1 MNHRSG
7 CPINLSIEVLGD
19 RWSVIVLRD
28 MMFGNR
34 RSYGEL
40 LANSLEGIATNI
52 LAARL
57 KHLEAEGLISVADDP
72 RHKQKRI
79 YSLTDKAIALLPIM
93 VQLGA
98 WGLRYMPVAPELAI
112 RARLLEEG
120 GQQMWT
126 DFMAELRHLHLG
138 VPPSASGRSVFAE
151 LQAAYLREQERTT
164 ADLQTTSPPRQISTV
179 P

>member
-93 VQLGA
+93 AHLGA
-98 WGLRYMPVAPELAI
+98 WGTKWLPVSEELSIRAILLEDGGPAMWQQFMSELRVEHLGAPLPPGHVPSV
-112 RARLLEEG
+112 RARL
-120 GQQMWT
+120 Q
-126 DFMAELRHLHLG
+126 
-138 VPPSASGRSVFAE
+138 ASY
-151 LQAAYLREQERTT
+151 QAVIARKAQ
-164 ADLQTTSPPRQISTV
+164 ST
-179 P
+179 

>member
-79 YSLTDKAIALLPIM
+79 YSLTDKAIGLVPIM
-93 VQLGA
+93 AHLGT
-98 WGLRYMPVAPELAI
+98 WGSKWLPVSEELSI
-112 RARLLEEG
+112 RATLLDDG
-120 GQQMWT
+120 GPAMWEQ
-126 DFMAELRHLHLG
+126 FMSELRAEHVGEPLPHGQL
-138 VPPSASGRSVFAE
+138 PSVRAN
-151 LQAAYLREQERTT
+151 LQAGYQAVIVRKAQQGRV
-164 ADLQTTSPPRQISTV
+164 RQ
-179 P
+179 